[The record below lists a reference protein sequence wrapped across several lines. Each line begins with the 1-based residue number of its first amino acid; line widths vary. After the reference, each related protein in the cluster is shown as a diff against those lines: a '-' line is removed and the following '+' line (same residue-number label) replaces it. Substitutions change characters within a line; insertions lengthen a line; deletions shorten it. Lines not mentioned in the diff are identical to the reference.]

1 MKLSFAVFLSLYGA
15 LPGFGNGDGG
25 SFLPFLTQ
33 PSAETTPS
41 PAVPP
46 RPLARQLSGVHDA
59 SPTVA
64 QSPNPGILK
73 RPRTDSSRG
82 ADYPPSAPSSP
93 VAAPI
98 PTGSS
103 PALPPLP
110 KRVAASASPEI
121 PLGQP
126 SQEAFEELPLE
137 RSDRVPEPETP
148 EGKLRATIAR
158 FLASADEKKMQQAV
172 DALHRILPSILL
184 KAAGSFGDEH
194 GW

>member
-1 MKLSFAVFLSLYGA
+1 MKLSIAVVLSLCGA
-15 LPGFGNGDGG
+15 LPSFGSDDGF
-25 SFLPFLTQ
+25 FPLTQ
-33 PSAETTPS
+33 ESNPS

-46 RPLARQLSGVHDA
+46 IPLFARQLSGVHDA

-64 QSPNPGILK
+64 PSPNPGILK